1 MTWRIADPER
11 FLAALAT
18 PAAAEQRLSDVVL
31 AEIGAVM
38 GQYPASVLISTDQ
51 AKHNYQAVSSEVAR
65 RAANFARTAYGIDVV
80 SVDVR
85 RLYPPELNREHVFE
99 RMMAERAK
107 IAKENRSAGEVEAK
121 RIIAEADHEKSRIDS
136 DAAGQAE
143 RIKAEADAEASRT
156 YAAAFTQDP
165 RFYQF
170 LRTLRAYDK
179 LLDEKTTIF
188 LPADTGALQMLH
200 FDKQPGQV
208 GTIASPAHRTFNRR
222 RSSAERKTP
231 GGGPMTLASDHA
243 LAGDTR
249 READHAA
256 EDLTRGVQVRP
267 RHQLSRLAWHRR
279 RYWILTI
286 LGLFLGAHLISGF
299 YVVGAD
305 ERAVVRRFGAVAA
318 ELGPGIH
325 YRFPWPVDR
334 MDVVKTTSVKKSGSD
349 LRYPPVNWP
358 RRPAWSW

>member
-1 MTWRIADPER
+1 MAEQSTTANKRWNVVLRRTLPALTAALAIWALVSSFFALDVTEYGLVTRFGRVVRVLAEPGLHVVAPFDRVVRLDKRILFFRPAPSEFLTIDKKNLGVDSLVTWRIADPER

-99 RMMAERAK
+99 RMRAERAK

-136 DAAGQAE
+136 DAAGHAE

-179 LLDEKTTIF
+179 LLDDKTTIF
-188 LPADTGALQMLH
+188 LPADTDALQMLH

-208 GTIASPAHRTFNRR
+208 GPSPPPPT
-222 RSSAERKTP
+222 
-231 GGGPMTLASDHA
+231 G
-243 LAGDTR
+243 
-249 READHAA
+249 
-256 EDLTRGVQVRP
+256 
-267 RHQLSRLAWHRR
+267 LS
-279 RYWILTI
+279 I
-286 LGLFLGAHLISGF
+286 
-299 YVVGAD
+299 GAD
-305 ERAVVRRFGAVAA
+305 LRQNEKRQEGVR
-318 ELGPGIH
+318 
-325 YRFPWPVDR
+325 
-334 MDVVKTTSVKKSGSD
+334 
-349 LRYPPVNWP
+349 
-358 RRPAWSW
+358 

>member
-1 MTWRIADPER
+1 MAEQSTTANKRWNVVLRRTLPALTAALAVWALVSSFFALDVTEFGLVTRFGRVVRVLAEPGLHVVAPFDRVVRLDKRILFFRPAPSEFLTIDKKNLGVDSLVTWRIADPER

-38 GQYPASVLISTDQ
+38 GQYPASVLISTDP
-51 AKHNYQAVSSEVAR
+51 AKHNYQAVSSEVAQ
-65 RAANFARTAYGIDVV
+65 RATDFARTAYGIDVV

-143 RIKAEADAEASRT
+143 RIKAEADAEASRI

-179 LLDEKTTIF
+179 LLDDKTTIF
-188 LPADTGALQMLH
+188 LPADIGALQMLH

-208 GTIASPAHRTFNRR
+208 GPSPPPPT
-222 RSSAERKTP
+222 
-231 GGGPMTLASDHA
+231 G
-243 LAGDTR
+243 
-249 READHAA
+249 
-256 EDLTRGVQVRP
+256 
-267 RHQLSRLAWHRR
+267 LS
-279 RYWILTI
+279 I
-286 LGLFLGAHLISGF
+286 
-299 YVVGAD
+299 GAD
-305 ERAVVRRFGAVAA
+305 LRQNEKREEGVR
-318 ELGPGIH
+318 
-325 YRFPWPVDR
+325 
-334 MDVVKTTSVKKSGSD
+334 
-349 LRYPPVNWP
+349 
-358 RRPAWSW
+358 